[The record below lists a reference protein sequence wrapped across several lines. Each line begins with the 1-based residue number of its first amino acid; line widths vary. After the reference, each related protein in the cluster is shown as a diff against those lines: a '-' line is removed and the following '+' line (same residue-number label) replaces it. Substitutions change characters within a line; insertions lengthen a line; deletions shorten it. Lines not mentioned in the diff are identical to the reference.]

1 MDNFNKLFTKK
12 EKKSVDDYTMRFGKY
27 KNMTYS
33 NLYEKDKSYVKYLL
47 DTLEPE
53 KNSVLLNYLTSRIEI
68 DFADDKLQETK
79 KQLCVSK

>member
-27 KNMTYS
+27 KNKTFKEVYQ
-33 NLYEKDKSYVKYLL
+33 DKSYVKYLV
-47 DTLEPE
+47 DTLDKE
-53 KNSVLLNYLTSRIEI
+53 KNSVLLNYLTSRIEV

>member
-12 EKKSVDDYTMRFGKY
+12 EKKSVDDYTVRFGKF
-27 KNMTYS
+27 KNKTFIE
-33 NLYEKDKSYVKYLL
+33 LYQDKSYVKYLL
-47 DTLEPE
+47 DTLDKE
-53 KNSVLLNYLTSRIEI
+53 KNSVLLNYLTTKIET